1 SSLLVRRSCP
11 TARSTLRTS
20 RSKKKFPRPSEGAAD
35 CEGSGGGHAA
45 RSLLLGHRDEV
56 TFRSRLSAV
65 SCWAAPSA
73 CQGRSVFLG
82 RQDGGNTMSKLRI
95 LTATALVTALAVS
108 AGYAQQQQQTQRLA
122 GTIDK
127 VEGGTIVGK
136 GRDGSAVTIKLP
148 DNVVV
153 TAVFKATVADIKP
166 GAYIGSGAVPQAD
179 GSQKAVEVHIFAES
193 MRGQGDGHRPGW
205 YGAPNGTMT
214 NGAVEPTG
222 TVSTV
227 GGPGGEPSFVVKYKE
242 GEKRIV
248 VPANAHIVRYEVG
261 SKDDL
266 K

>member
-1 SSLLVRRSCP
+1 
-11 TARSTLRTS
+11 
-20 RSKKKFPRPSEGAAD
+20 
-35 CEGSGGGHAA
+35 
-45 RSLLLGHRDEV
+45 
-56 TFRSRLSAV
+56 
-65 SCWAAPSA
+65 
-73 CQGRSVFLG
+73 
-82 RQDGGNTMSKLRI
+82 MSKLHI
-95 LTATALVTALAVS
+95 LTATALVTTLAVS
-108 AGYAQQQQQTQRLA
+108 AGYAQQQTQRLA

-127 VEGGTIVGK
+127 VEGSTVIGK
-136 GRDGSAVTIKLP
+136 GRDGNAVTIKLP

-153 TAVFKATVADIKP
+153 TAVHKATVADIKP

-248 VPANAHIVRYEVG
+248 VPPNAHIVRYEVG

-266 K
+266 KAGASFSIQAAAKQADGSFTTPRINVGKDGGQPF